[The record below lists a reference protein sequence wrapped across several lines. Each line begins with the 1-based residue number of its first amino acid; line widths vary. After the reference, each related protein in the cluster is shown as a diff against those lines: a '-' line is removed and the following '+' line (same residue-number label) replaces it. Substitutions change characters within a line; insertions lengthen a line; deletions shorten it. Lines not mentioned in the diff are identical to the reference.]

1 MNLRSGVPL
10 WPWRDGMLSVYPPL
24 TCHARADVVVIG
36 AGITGAL
43 VARALT
49 VAGAEVLVVDK
60 RDVANGSS
68 AATSGLLMH
77 ETDTS
82 LTELTT
88 RVGADHARR
97 AWQLGVEAI
106 DALEQMI
113 AELGDACGFAR
124 RDSLYVASSRGDAR
138 RMREEEVLRQRFGF
152 SADWIERA
160 DLRLGYG
167 IEAFGAIRTPRNA
180 QVDCFRLT
188 HRLLQSAV
196 SHGARVFDRTEVAL
210 VEAHDAG
217 CTVVTAE
224 GPTIACRRVVWAA
237 GYEGV
242 EETQRRVGQMKSTW
256 IVTTEPLPEAAI
268 WREQLLLWESARPYL
283 YARIT
288 DDGRA
293 MVGGEDEPFATR
305 HADARVMEKKAARLV
320 KRFAS
325 LMPNR
330 EPLKPS
336 FRWGG
341 TFSETKDGLP
351 YIGTV
356 PEHPHAWLAMGYGG
370 NGITF
375 SVIASQLITD
385 AWLGR
390 HNADLSL
397 FSFSR

>member
-1 MNLRSGVPL
+1 
-10 WPWRDGMLSVYPPL
+10 MLGVYPPL
-24 TCHARADVVVIG
+24 TGDARADVVVIG

-43 VARALT
+43 VARALA

-82 LTELTT
+82 LTELKA
-88 RVGADHARR
+88 RVGEDHARR

-106 DALEQMI
+106 DALEEII

-124 RDSLYVASSRGDAR
+124 RDSVYMASSRRDAR
-138 RMREEEVLRQRFGF
+138 KMRDEAVLRQRLGF
-152 SADWIERA
+152 PADWIERSE
-160 DLRLGYG
+160 LRTDYG
-167 IEAFGAIRTPRNA
+167 MEAFGAIRTPRNA

-196 SHGARVFDRTEVAL
+196 SHGARVFDRTEVAR

-217 CTVVTAE
+217 CTVVTEA
-224 GPTIACRRVVWAA
+224 GSTIACGRVVWAA

-256 IVTTEPLPEAAI
+256 IVTSEPLPAAAL

-305 HADARVMEKKAARLV
+305 HANDRVMEKKAARLV
-320 KRFAS
+320 KRFAQ
-325 LMPNR
+325 LMPDR
-330 EPLKPS
+330 EPLQPS

-351 YIGTV
+351 YIGSV
-356 PEHPHAWLAMGYGG
+356 PEHPNAWLAMGYGG

-375 SVIASQLITD
+375 SVIASHLITD

-390 HNADLSL
+390 PNADMSL